1 MVGPILIFL
10 VVYAMIASE
19 KMEKSVAAVLGAVA
33 VLACGYI
40 SFEDAAKAVDL
51 NVIFLL
57 IGMMTCVSILAETGF
72 FEWVALASAKIS
84 KGNAF
89 VIFIILMLITMVF
102 SAFLD
107 NVTTVILLVP
117 VVILVSQLLDL
128 PVKPLIILMAVAS
141 NIGGAA
147 TLIGDPPNIVIGSKA
162 NLPFN
167 DFLIHLAPC
176 ILVEGAVFIGIS
188 LFILRNKLHVPQH
201 VKMRVLNSHPELAL
215 VDKKKM
221 WISLAVFAV
230 IFTCFVL
237 HSVLHL
243 EAGVIALGG
252 MAVML
257 LLCKVHS
264 DKVLKAIEWDV
275 IMFFIGLFIIIGA
288 LEHRGVLHELA
299 NWLISLC
306 RKDLFLACM
315 VILWSSA
322 VFSAILDNIPFVIAM
337 TPLVQQML
345 RDMDMPDTGANPLFW
360 ALALGACLGGNATII
375 GASANVVSC
384 KLGERNGY
392 KITFAQFMRWGIPLT
407 IVQIII
413 AMVYLYLRYFWAK

>member
-1 MVGPILIFL
+1 MIGASLIFL
-10 VVYAMIASE
+10 VVYALIASE
-19 KMEKSVAAVLGAVA
+19 KVEKSVATILGAVA

-40 SFEDAAKAVDL
+40 SFEGAARAVDL

-72 FEWVALASAKIS
+72 FEWVALAAAKIS
-84 KGNAF
+84 RGNAF
-89 VIFIILMLITMVF
+89 VIFVILMLITMVF

-128 PVKPLIILMAVAS
+128 PVKPLIILMAIAS
-141 NIGGAA
+141 NIGGTA

-162 NLPFN
+162 DLSFN
-167 DFLIHLAPC
+167 DFLIHLSPC
-176 ILVEGAVFIGIS
+176 VLVIGVVFIGIC
-188 LFILRNKLHVPQH
+188 LLVLKNKLHVPQH
-201 VKMRVLNSHPELAL
+201 VRLRVLNSHPELAL
-215 VDKKKM
+215 LDKKKM
-221 WISLAVFAV
+221 WISLGIFAV
-230 IFTCFVL
+230 IFACFVL

-257 LLCKVHS
+257 LCCKAHS

-288 LEHRGVLHELA
+288 LDHTGALNKLA
-299 NWLISLC
+299 EWLISLC
-306 RKDLFLACM
+306 KKDLFLACM
-315 VILWSSA
+315 IILWSSA
-322 VFSAILDNIPFVIAM
+322 FFSAILDNIPFVIVM
-337 TPLVQQML
+337 TPLVQKML
-345 RDMDMPDTGANPLFW
+345 LDMNMSDTGPSPLFW
-360 ALALGACLGGNATII
+360 ALAFGACLGGNATII
-375 GASANVVSC
+375 GASANVISC

-392 KITFAQFMRWGIPLT
+392 KITFVHFMKWGLPLT
-407 IVQIII
+407 IVQIGI
-413 AMVYLYLRYFWAK
+413 AMIYLYFRYF